1 MDGAPLRQIGGD
13 RARLAAA
20 AEGGTALAPGDWRN
34 PGGFVLGVRA
44 RPRSTEPGGGAARAP
59 PVFWAAWPAKDVI
72 DERLAP
78 GATRKATCHFEAS
91 DVEPTIEVRVLHR
104 RGWLPSGTASV
115 PWTVGPNDP
124 APEILWKRVR
134 K

>member
-1 MDGAPLRQIGGD
+1 ML
-13 RARLAAA
+13 
-20 AEGGTALAPGDWRN
+20 
-34 PGGFVLGVRA
+34 FVGSSL
-44 RPRSTEPGGGAARAP
+44 
-59 PVFWAAWPAKDVI
+59 VFRHFIPDVI

-78 GATRKATCHFEAS
+78 GATRKATCRFEAS
-91 DVEPTIEVRVLHR
+91 DTEPTIEVRILHR

-124 APEILWKRVR
+124 APEVLWKRVR